1 MNNNKSSRSLAETY
15 YAMQNPASTKVQRPN
30 WVPASVAEDAIP
42 AFTKAIHEAH
52 ANGQKIVEFAGK
64 KYSIKDNA
72 MKEEDPAKQ
81 GADLDKETGHN
92 IPDDAMGKDIQS
104 MDRGNAPTQPMGQL
118 PKEVTKEDSA
128 ATQRANATDKATQD
142 DPQHTLPMMA
152 EKEDEDEKGHTEPD
166 ADNMGGKSDHDAD
179 NADDEKKSKDM
190 DEKLVGGQKKLDV
203 NHNGKIDSDDLQ
215 KLRAMKDEGYEESMH
230 MDEKLT
236 ASDPADKWIHDFVHS
251 KNPKF
256 AGKSTEM
263 RKKMALGAYYGAKN
277 EAREYEYQP
286 GMKSM
291 LSVADAYS
299 QMLAGP
305 ITEGTPDKS
314 KAGPEIMDPKT
325 RQMAGDLNRSV
336 KVEDRWNVGAAQDG
350 SEKVMPADHNKP
362 EGSTTAV
369 EPEPSLESPKDAQT
383 GADKVA
389 KLPLNS
395 PEGSTTAVEPAP
407 SLESPKD
414 AQTGADKVGK
424 LPLNSPE
431 GSTTAVEPEPS
442 LESPKDA
449 QTGSEKIKQAAY
461 NKAGAG
467 NAPMIKVKED
477 MDYADDSNEEVKMAC
492 RQLRK
497 ISSMADEIEDLL
509 YQGDNLRAWISAK
522 ITQAADRLDDVHG
535 NLAFKKSSEVDESVK
550 EVDDSALLESM
561 DQLDEATGLP
571 VKPKNPHGTFS
582 AKRPSFDAHHA
593 SKLATHYSNVANKSK
608 NKGDHMKAM
617 RAHQKAQA
625 AHDLASSA
633 HNDNYGEMKHT
644 SSRSADSHDNKAAHH
659 ENQAYHHED
668 QAAAA
673 K

>member
-1 MNNNKSSRSLAETY
+1 
-15 YAMQNPASTKVQRPN
+15 
-30 WVPASVAEDAIP
+30 
-42 AFTKAIHEAH
+42 
-52 ANGQKIVEFAGK
+52 
-64 KYSIKDNA
+64 
-72 MKEEDPAKQ
+72 
-81 GADLDKETGHN
+81 
-92 IPDDAMGKDIQS
+92 
-104 MDRGNAPTQPMGQL
+104 
-118 PKEVTKEDSA
+118 
-128 ATQRANATDKATQD
+128 
-142 DPQHTLPMMA
+142 
-152 EKEDEDEKGHTEPD
+152 
-166 ADNMGGKSDHDAD
+166 
-179 NADDEKKSKDM
+179 M

-414 AQTGADKVGK
+414 AQTGADQVGK

-431 GSTTAVEPEPS
+431 GSTTAVEPAPS

-449 QTGSEKIKQAAY
+449 QTGSEKIKQASHH
-461 NKAGAG
+461 KAGAG

-582 AKRPSFDAHHA
+582 AKRASFDAHHA

>member
-1 MNNNKSSRSLAETY
+1 MNNDKSIRSVAETY
-15 YAMQNPASTKVQRPN
+15 YAMQNPASSQVQRPN

-179 NADDEKKSKDM
+179 NADDEKDHAEPDADNMGGESDHDADNADDEKKSKDM

-203 NHNGKIDSDDLQ
+203 NHNGKIDGDDLQ

-236 ASDPADKWIHDFVHS
+236 ASDHADKWIHDFVHS

-369 EPEPSLESPKDAQT
+369 EPAPSLESPKDAQT

-414 AQTGADKVGK
+414 AQTGADQVGK

-431 GSTTAVEPEPS
+431 GSTTAVEPAPS

-535 NLAFKKSSEVDESVK
+535 NLAFKKSSEVDESVVS
-550 EVDDSALLESM
+550 EE
-561 DQLDEATGLP
+561 
-571 VKPKNPHGTFS
+571 KNT
-582 AKRPSFDAHHA
+582 AK
-593 SKLATHYSNVANKSK
+593 
-608 NKGDHMKAM
+608 
-617 RAHQKAQA
+617 
-625 AHDLASSA
+625 
-633 HNDNYGEMKHT
+633 
-644 SSRSADSHDNKAAHH
+644 
-659 ENQAYHHED
+659 
-668 QAAAA
+668 
-673 K
+673 